1 MFNVQDYLKKVELL
15 QEAPSLSFLENLQKN
30 HLEYFCF
37 SNAEVLL
44 KSGELLPLDRESLY
58 NKIVNKNIGG
68 YCFEH
73 NKLFC
78 ELLKD
83 LGFNARIS
91 IARVLNNKIELDA
104 PRTHRVTIV
113 NIEDRDYLVDVGFG
127 MNCLTKPLLI
137 KNGFSLELGPRKAH
151 IDLNQYG
158 EFSFSYSDKNYPNG
172 YVLYS
177 FNLERYSESD
187 CLVGHFFSHHYP
199 KAVFVR
205 NFVLTKI
212 VAENRYSLVNL
223 GLRRYIDGR
232 EENSTLTSFDEFKDC
247 VTTFFGL
254 NLNDEE
260 LKRIFRHIEKL
271 MADV

>member
-1 MFNVQDYLKKVELL
+1 MFNAQDYLKKIELS
-15 QEAPSLSFLENLQKN
+15 QERPSLAFLEALQKK
-30 HLEYFCF
+30 HLELFCF

-44 KSGELLPLDRESLY
+44 KSGELLPLDRDSLY
-58 NKIVNKNIGG
+58 KKIVTKRIGG

-78 ELLKD
+78 ELLIE
-83 LGFNARIS
+83 LGFNAKIS
-91 IARVLNNKIELDA
+91 IARVLNNKIEMDA

-113 NIEDRDYLVDVGFG
+113 HFEGRDYLVDVGFG

-137 KNGFSLELGPRKAH
+137 ENGFSLEIGSRKAH

-158 EFSFSYSDKNYPNG
+158 EFSFSYSDRNYPNG

-177 FNLERYSESD
+177 FNLERYSEAD

-199 KAVFVR
+199 EAVFVR

-212 VAENRYSLVNL
+212 ADEKRYSLVNF
-223 GLRRYIDGR
+223 GLRRYVDGE
-232 EENSTLTSFDEFKDC
+232 EENSTLSTFDEFKDC
-247 VTTFFGL
+247 VTSFFGL
-254 NLNDEE
+254 NLSDEE
-260 LKRIFRHIEKL
+260 LKKLYRHIENSISL
-271 MADV
+271 